1 MMGRK
6 RFIVCTIVGLLV
18 VSCGGNDQQTQEQR
32 TAVRQGLFATE
43 HTIID
48 RRSGEA
54 PAVDGQPEVISV
66 VNPERSA
73 YFGDLHVHTKYS
85 FDAYAFG
92 TLASP
97 DDAYRF
103 AKGEAIKHPAGF
115 DIQLREPLDFYGVT
129 DHGFFMGVSPV
140 AADTKR

>member
-1 MMGRK
+1 M
-6 RFIVCTIVGLLV
+6 
-18 VSCGGNDQQTQEQR
+18 
-32 TAVRQGLFATE
+32 RQPLFATE

-48 RRSGEA
+48 RRSHRD
-54 PAVDGQPEVISV
+54 PAVEDQPATHRHR
-66 VNPERSA
+66 NPERTA

-97 DDAYRF
+97 SDAYRF

-115 DIQLREPLDFYGVT
+115 DLQLREPLDFYGVT

-140 AADTKR
+140 AADTNSDFSKYPFA